1 MPTLAK
7 VAITSGAFIV
17 MAAAWPALA
26 QDLKG
31 DRSWDDVVSK
41 KRSVVLGRFDGQFS
55 GPQFKKR
62 RIKLLEVG
70 SDKSQFLDVA
80 DGLGYIEEFL
90 PPGQYRIVGIEAT
103 YFPHG
108 TGMDP
113 LKFRPV
119 KQRFFVTPKG
129 EEKFPT
135 FEVPADRPVYI
146 GTITAGVDQ
155 TGIVHKG
162 HNWRVLDEYEQT
174 LARIEEIYPKFA
186 ASLSQRG
193 IEPVRSYVLKPTRSK
208 PVLEFIGVEDPIEKS
223 RAYIEEGK
231 YESAINWLATFLPSS
246 DAERL
251 ESQLLI
257 GEALLAQEMYDDA
270 IDRLGEV
277 LQAAPDK
284 TRALRL
290 LARAH
295 ALAGNLEDAQSLFEA
310 LVELHPED
318 TEAHLQLGYLYA
330 ISSDHQRSQQ
340 EFRSAF
346 SDDTDYLL
354 HDAAPFVVALRAV
367 RAQDA
372 YYEPPV
378 AKKEIARPNWIRS
391 RKDSE
396 ESGLALLIDHE
407 GNVVAAQLSGS
418 GQGPLPLM
426 LMAIVRAD
434 FVPAAV
440 NGVPVPAVLALP
452 GGPSTQ

>member
-1 MPTLAK
+1 MPKLAK
-7 VAITSGAFIV
+7 VVMTCGALIA
-17 MAAAWPALA
+17 MATAWPALA
-26 QDLKG
+26 QDLKR
-31 DRSWDDVVSK
+31 DRSWDDVASK
-41 KRSVVLGRFDGQFS
+41 KRSVVLGRFEGQFS
-55 GPQFKKR
+55 GPQFKGR
-62 RIKLLEVG
+62 RIKLIEVG
-70 SDKSQFLDVA
+70 TEKSQYLDIT
-80 DGLGYIEEFL
+80 DGLGYIEEL
-90 PPGQYRIVGIEAT
+90 IPPGRYRIAGIEAT
-103 YFPHG
+103 YFPRG
-108 TGMDP
+108 TAMDP
-113 LKFRPV
+113 QKFRPV
-119 KQRFFVTPKG
+119 KQRFYVSPRG
-129 EEKFPT
+129 DEKFPT

-146 GTITAGVDQ
+146 GTITAGVNQ

-162 HNWRVLDEYEQT
+162 HNWRVVDEYEQT
-174 LARIEEIYPKFA
+174 LSRIEENYPKFA
-186 ASLSQRG
+186 ASLSRGG
-193 IEPVRSYVLKPTRSK
+193 IEAARHFALKPTRPE

-231 YESAINWLATFLPSS
+231 YESAINWLARFLPSS

-251 ESQLLI
+251 ESQLLT
-257 GEALLAQEMYDDA
+257 GEALLAQRNYDDA

-295 ALAGNLEDAQSLFEA
+295 ALAGNLEDALGLFEA
-310 LVELHPED
+310 LVELHPKD

-330 ISSDHQRSQQ
+330 INSDLQRSQQ

-346 SDDTDYLL
+346 SEDIDYLL

-367 RAQDA
+367 EAKDA
-372 YYEPPV
+372 NYQLPTV
-378 AKKEIARPNWIRS
+378 KKEIARPSWIRS
-391 RKDSE
+391 RRDAE

-418 GQGPLPLM
+418 GQGPMPLM

-434 FVPAAV
+434 FEPAAV
-440 NGVPVPAVLALP
+440 NGVPVPAVLSMP

>member
-1 MPTLAK
+1 MPTLTK
-7 VAITSGAFIV
+7 LAITCGAFIV
-17 MAAAWPALA
+17 TAAAWPALA

-31 DRSWDDVVSK
+31 DRSWDEVVSK

-55 GPQFKKR
+55 GPQFKGR
-62 RIKLLEVG
+62 RIKVLEIG
-70 SDKSQFLDVA
+70 TEKSQFLDVGE
-80 DGLGYIEEFL
+80 GLGYIEEFL
-90 PPGQYRIVGIEAT
+90 PPGRYRIIGIEAI

-108 TGMDP
+108 TAKDP

-119 KQRFFVTPKG
+119 KQRFHVAPRGK
-129 EEKFPT
+129 EKFPT

-193 IEPVRSYVLKPTRSK
+193 IEPARHYVLKPTEPK

-231 YESAINWLATFLPSS
+231 FESAINWLATFLPSS

-257 GEALLAQEMYDDA
+257 GEALLAQAKYDDA

-295 ALAGNLEDAQSLFEA
+295 ALAGTLEDARGLFEA
-310 LVELHPED
+310 LVELYPKD

-330 ISSDHQRSQQ
+330 INSDHQRSQQ

-346 SDDTDYLL
+346 SDDPDYLL

-367 RAQDA
+367 QAQDA
-372 YYEPPV
+372 YYQPPAV
-378 AKKEIARPNWIRS
+378 KKEIAQPSWIRS
-391 RKDSE
+391 RKDAE

-418 GQGPLPLM
+418 GRGPIPLM

-434 FVPAAV
+434 FKPANV
-440 NGVPVPAVLALP
+440 NGVPVPAVFAIP